1 MLMMT
6 WCDVFDDDELLL
18 RLMLRCVVDCLSV
31 WRQIDIMSCP
41 SLGMESARY
50 AISCTPCRR
59 CAGRIVLIDVQT
71 GAAARVFVKVSW
83 ANGNAVQGV
92 IDGVID
98 RSK

>member
-18 RLMLRCVVDCLSV
+18 RLMLRCVVDCLCV

-71 GAAARVFVKVSW
+71 GAAAMSIRESILGKRQRCPRGHRW
-83 ANGNAVQGV
+83 GHRWGH
-92 IDGVID
+92 
-98 RSK
+98 